1 MGKIQI
7 LQVKIIALVNE
18 IRTHWNVP
26 AKRKYVPYKEIVA
39 YSVGGIGVQFIA
51 SMIGTYRT

>member
-7 LQVKIIALVNE
+7 LQAKIIALVNE
-18 IRTHWNVP
+18 IRTHWSVP

-39 YSVGGIGVQFIA
+39 YSVGGIGY
-51 SMIGTYRT
+51 SS